1 MYVYVYLYVLITA
14 HKQDTKYDYRIG
26 LRTRNNDIPKRAM
39 EEKEAVAM
47 MAAALTTSAFA
58 MASQTAVPTNVYI
71 DV

>member
-1 MYVYVYLYVLITA
+1 MYVYVFLYVLITA
-14 HKQDTKYDYRIG
+14 HKRDTKYDCRIG
-26 LRTRNNDIPKRAM
+26 LRARNNDIPKRAL

-47 MAAALTTSAFA
+47 MAATLTASAFA